1 MKGDVADDITERIH
15 FYTFN
20 VMSIRKLVRK
30 RRTPSLNMIG
40 MYRRHVCQTANNMI
54 FFRQMCEIFIFIK
67 VKGTRKN
74 PWTSGTI
81 FILKRIGKVLQN
93 SLVDE
98 MKTKAILKIA
108 ILKIFPNFFWIS
120 KPRKNS
126 IFVLLAKKLLWFN
139 ITLSLMA
146 ALYSS
151 QFLYTGPF
159 FVMQQ
164 YYLTSYLLLT

>member
-40 MYRRHVCQTANNMI
+40 TAGMCAELLI
-54 FFRQMCEIFIFIK
+54 TWFFFRQMCEIFIFIK

-108 ILKIFPNFFWIS
+108 ILKIFPNFFCTS
-120 KPRKNS
+120 KPRTKS
-126 IFVLLAKKLLWFN
+126 MFVLLAKKLLWFN